1 MSRSYQV
8 WQLSQHQEFLLQSV
22 TREQVDGNSELDPK
36 TGLPIGNDGTFEAGT
51 AVGDNVDQRL
61 DWNAGTQSHGYVQ
74 FRLQVEGAG

>member
-51 AVGDNVDQRL
+51 AVG
-61 DWNAGTQSHGYVQ
+61 TT
-74 FRLQVEGAG
+74 